1 MASCA
6 SNRYDA
12 GSDTRAAYGQTVD
25 WYSAVF
31 ELIDMR
37 SFSNLWYWIALAVV
51 WSTTSHWVLGVPY
64 DMVQRAARHGGEAE
78 TDLEDMVRININRLL
93 YIAGVSGLWLL
104 GIISAFVTSLAILG
118 FWYDVEFAQA
128 VFLLAAPMTIVGRHR
143 AHDPGAG
150 AHRRGAAQADAAAPD
165 PDPVRRHAG
174 DLRHRALG
182 HVAEHAD
189 RRAGDVSHGRRPRR
203 GRSLQAFEPIRN
215 WREGASKRLATRF
228 RNRVTPFRN
237 GVAVRVQLAWAGAAA
252 QVFARNAVAVAVAD
266 LLPTLDQL
274 ETGFL
279 ATRQPL
285 AAHIFTGKR

>member
-1 MASCA
+1 MCHAPGTASRGGVASCA

-64 DMVQRAARHGGEAE
+64 DMVQRAARHGGDAE

-128 VFLLAAPMTIVGRHR
+128 VFLLAAPMTIVGALSVGTARTIR
-143 AHDPGAG
+143 AQELTGVAL
-150 AHRRGAAQADAAAPD
+150 RR
-165 PDPVRRHAG
+165 RM
-174 DLRHRALG
+174 LRHRIQTQFVGMLAIFVTALWGMWQNMQIGALG
-182 HVAEHAD
+182 M
-189 RRAGDVSHGRRPRR
+189 
-203 GRSLQAFEPIRN
+203 
-215 WREGASKRLATRF
+215 
-228 RNRVTPFRN
+228 
-237 GVAVRVQLAWAGAAA
+237 
-252 QVFARNAVAVAVAD
+252 
-266 LLPTLDQL
+266 
-274 ETGFL
+274 
-279 ATRQPL
+279 
-285 AAHIFTGKR
+285 